1 MTIRSALSFNVTECF
16 FRKIIWRINLKQS
29 APNHDFMS
37 KSALNKVQKEASINL
52 LDNSIYIKEVYQH
65 KKISY
70 A

>member
-37 KSALNKVQKEASINL
+37 KSALNKVRKEASINL
-52 LDNSIYIKEVYQH
+52 LDNTNSQMTMMA
-65 KKISY
+65 SNC
-70 A
+70 